1 MALSRKGRVAIVL
14 SMLAV
19 AVALVVAAVM
29 AFVDSTPPTVDLATG
44 HEPGQ
49 PVNLVIQTVGQI
61 GFGPH
66 PTWVS
71 YLTRDPQGQ
80 WVHTTLWDL
89 PAHTRINVTDYQY
102 DTGSPIRNQVFGRV
116 TGTIGG
122 IASVTGRPFK
132 VLDSYAKNQGIGHT
146 FTVPALGINVPFL
159 GVPTTAKN
167 QCSKAPCNTSE
178 AHHIVRFS
186 FMTPGVGQYRFQC
199 FVPCGL
205 DTLFG
210 NGGAMSTVG
219 YMGGFLKVVA

>member
-1 MALSRKGRVAIVL
+1 MPRNGRIAIVV

-19 AVALVVAAVM
+19 VVALVVFAVM
-29 AFVDSTPPTVDLATG
+29 AFVGSSPPTVNFVTG
-44 HEPGQ
+44 HKPGQ
-49 PVNLVIQTVGQI
+49 PVNLVIQTVGEI

-71 YLTRDPQGQ
+71 YLTRDARGQ

-102 DTGSPIRNQVFGRV
+102 DTGSPIRNQFFGRV

-122 IASVTGRPFK
+122 TATLTGKRYR
-132 VLDSYAKNQGIGHT
+132 VLDSYEASQGIGHT
-146 FTVPALGINVPFL
+146 FTVPSLGINVPFE
-159 GVPTTAKN
+159 GVSTTAKN
-167 QCSKAPCNTSE
+167 ICAKAPCDPGTE
-178 AHHIVRFS
+178 AHHVVKFS
-186 FMTPGVGQYRFQC
+186 FMTPGPGQYRFQC

-210 NGGAMSTVG
+210 NGGAMSTLG